1 VTEPSTLVR
10 HERSRFRGTDE
21 WFVVVRQP
29 ELVAIRVFAT
39 AERIV
44 DCWHALSL
52 HLDPAVDVHIP
63 DLRSSRRWSGGLL
76 ALPDVREAMG
86 RLRLPL
92 ASCGGVELSLFTDSD
107 QLTLTPEM
115 LLVIYAHTDRWTY
128 LLDGLGLLERPDM
141 AVPVWLPTRDLLRP
155 DTQFAHALHAAADRR
170 RLTETAL

>member
-1 VTEPSTLVR
+1 MTEPSTLVR

-92 ASCGGVELSLFTDSD
+92 AACGGVELSLFTDSD

>member
-1 VTEPSTLVR
+1 
-10 HERSRFRGTDE
+10 
-21 WFVVVRQP
+21 
-29 ELVAIRVFAT
+29 
-39 AERIV
+39 
-44 DCWHALSL
+44 
-52 HLDPAVDVHIP
+52 
-63 DLRSSRRWSGGLL
+63 
-76 ALPDVREAMG
+76 
-86 RLRLPL
+86 
-92 ASCGGVELSLFTDSD
+92 VELSLFTDSD

>member
-1 VTEPSTLVR
+1 
-10 HERSRFRGTDE
+10 
-21 WFVVVRQP
+21 
-29 ELVAIRVFAT
+29 
-39 AERIV
+39 
-44 DCWHALSL
+44 
-52 HLDPAVDVHIP
+52 
-63 DLRSSRRWSGGLL
+63 
-76 ALPDVREAMG
+76 MG

-92 ASCGGVELSLFTDSD
+92 AACGGVELSLFTDSD